1 MKITLIGTGP
11 GNRNLLT
18 TEAENIIKKA
28 DVLIGAE
35 RMTALWGEGKRVY
48 TLYKAEEIVSKLKDT
63 GIGSSVA
70 VMLSGDPGFFSSAK
84 RLFKLLDSDE
94 AFKGADIDVIPGISS
109 VQYFLENLHMSWENT
124 KFVSLHGR
132 QANIIGYVK
141 RYPKVFALTGNGSE
155 IKEIAERLHYYNMD
169 NVKIIIGEKLSY
181 PDENILLTDPVKLIT
196 EEREVDKLSVA
207 LFLNEDAEDESL
219 HSLNDADLIR
229 GEVPMTKGEVRTIS
243 ISKLKLSPDSVLY
256 DIGAGTGSISIE
268 ASLRLLDGEVY
279 AVEKKSDAVD
289 LIQKNKR
296 KFAADNIRI
305 INDTAPRGL
314 EKLPPPTHVFI
325 GGSSGNMKEII
336 DKSIEKNPDVRI
348 VINLISL
355 DSLSELLSLMNERNW
370 RSDISLINISKLREV
385 SGNKLMAANNPVYVI
400 AIGPEDR
407 KEIEE

>member
-18 TEAENIIKKA
+18 IEAESAIKSA
-28 DVLIGAE
+28 DILIGAE
-35 RMTALWGEGKRVY
+35 RMTELWGEGKKVY
-48 TLYKAEEIVSKLKDT
+48 TIYKAEEIVSKLKDT
-63 GIGSSVA
+63 GVGSSVA

-84 RLFKLLDSDE
+84 KLFNLLDSDE
-94 AFKGADIDVIPGISS
+94 VFKGTDIDVIPGISS
-109 VQYFLENLHMSWENT
+109 MQYFLENLHMSWENM

-132 QANIIGYVK
+132 QANIIGYIK
-141 RYPKVFALTGNGSE
+141 RYPRVFALTGNGSE
-155 IKEIAERLHYYNMD
+155 IKEIAERLHYYGMD
-169 NVKIIIGEKLSY
+169 KVKIIIGERLSY
-181 PDENILLTDPVKLIT
+181 PDENIILTDPLKLIT
-196 EEREVDKLSVA
+196 EGRDIEKLSVA
-207 LFLNEDAEDESL
+207 IFLNEDAKDVSL
-219 HSLNDADLIR
+219 HSLDDTEFIR

-268 ASLRLLDGEVY
+268 ASLKITDGEVY

-305 INDTAPRGL
+305 INDIAPGGL
-314 EKLPPPTHVFI
+314 DKLPPPTHVFI

-336 DKSIEKNPDVRI
+336 DFCIDKNPEVRI

-355 DSLSELLSLMNERNW
+355 DSLSELMNLMNERGW
-370 RSDISLINISKLREV
+370 RSDISLINISRLREV

-407 KEIEE
+407 N

>member
-1 MKITLIGTGP
+1 MP
-11 GNRNLLT
+11 NRDR
-18 TEAENIIKKA
+18 II
-28 DVLIGAE
+28 
-35 RMTALWGEGKRVY
+35 
-48 TLYKAEEIVSKLKDT
+48 
-63 GIGSSVA
+63 
-70 VMLSGDPGFFSSAK
+70 
-84 RLFKLLDSDE
+84 
-94 AFKGADIDVIPGISS
+94 
-109 VQYFLENLHMSWENT
+109 
-124 KFVSLHGR
+124 
-132 QANIIGYVK
+132 
-141 RYPKVFALTGNGSE
+141 
-155 IKEIAERLHYYNMD
+155 
-169 NVKIIIGEKLSY
+169 
-181 PDENILLTDPVKLIT
+181 
-196 EEREVDKLSVA
+196 
-207 LFLNEDAEDESL
+207 
-219 HSLNDADLIR
+219 
-229 GEVPMTKGEVRTIS
+229 
-243 ISKLKLSPDSVLY
+243 

-268 ASLRLLDGEVY
+268 ASLKLLDGEVY

-407 KEIEE
+407 KEIDE

>member
-18 TEAENIIKKA
+18 IEAENAIKSA
-28 DVLIGAE
+28 DILIGAE
-35 RMTALWGEGKRVY
+35 RMTELWGEGKKVY
-48 TLYKAEEIVSKLKDT
+48 TIYKAEEIVSKLKDT
-63 GIGSSVA
+63 GVGSSVA
-70 VMLSGDPGFFSSAK
+70 VMLSGDLGFYSSAK
-84 RLFKLLDSDE
+84 KLFNLLDSDE
-94 AFKGADIDVIPGISS
+94 AFKGTDIDVIPGISS
-109 VQYFLENLHMSWENT
+109 MQYFLENLHMSWENM

-132 QANIIGYVK
+132 QANIIGYIK
-141 RYPKVFALTGNGSE
+141 RYPRVFALTGNGSE
-155 IKEIAERLHYYNMD
+155 IKEIAEKLHYYGMD
-169 NVKIIIGEKLSY
+169 KVKIIIGERLSY
-181 PDENILLTDPVKLIT
+181 PDENIILTDPLKLIT
-196 EEREVDKLSVA
+196 EGRDIDKLSVA
-207 LFLNEDAEDESL
+207 IFLNEDAKDVSL
-219 HSLNDADLIR
+219 HSLDDTEFIR

-268 ASLRLLDGEVY
+268 ASLKITDGEVY

-305 INDTAPRGL
+305 INDIAPGGL
-314 EKLPPPTHVFI
+314 DKLPPPTHVFI

-336 DKSIEKNPDVRI
+336 DFCIDKNPEVRI

-355 DSLSELLSLMNERNW
+355 DSLSELMNLMNERGW
-370 RSDISLINISKLREV
+370 RSDISLINISRLREV

-407 KEIEE
+407 N